1 MWSPDDIRALV
12 AGATLFA
19 RAADTTAVELPDW
32 LAAMGPL
39 PPPWDKQVSWTHPSD
54 RPALVGAW
62 WRSVAAPGE
71 PISVQVRSTS
81 GGAGWRLIEARYL
94 NLLDQPEVG
103 AVVIGH
109 LDLGPIEV
117 PEEVPT
123 QDGAGFEAPTWIIQH
138 LDAVGTIL
146 RTDGLVEEV
155 FGRSPEDLAGRRVLD
170 ALHPDDRDAAIAMW
184 LEVLASP
191 GATRTIRQRTVRPD
205 GTWLWLES
213 TVMNQLEE
221 AGAVIAVSHDV
232 SARHQQEAAL
242 RASEQEFRA
251 LAEGVPVAVFR
262 ADASG
267 RVTYANALWHQ
278 LAAVDSLF
286 DLAGPDDELRARW
299 SELVAAGL
307 GSLELDLATVD
318 GRTLRMRC
326 RWLPPVGGDAVVIG
340 TLDDVSTEVARTDE
354 LRLRAER
361 DELTGLVNRSGFDR
375 RADDVLA
382 AHDDD
387 VALVFVDLDGFKAV
401 NDTWGHVAG
410 DVVLEAVAERLRS
423 VIRPGDLVARYGGD
437 EFVLLCA
444 GVPDGDHEAIR
455 ARIADALDEPIA
467 FAESTWQPAASVGV
481 IRPRRGEAVAA
492 ALRRADADMYERKRR
507 RSTDI

>member
-1 MWSPDDIRALV
+1 
-12 AGATLFA
+12 
-19 RAADTTAVELPDW
+19 
-32 LAAMGPL
+32 
-39 PPPWDKQVSWTHPSD
+39 
-54 RPALVGAW
+54 
-62 WRSVAAPGE
+62 
-71 PISVQVRSTS
+71 
-81 GGAGWRLIEARYL
+81 LIETRYL

-117 PEEVPT
+117 PDEVPAH
-123 QDGAGFEAPTWIIQH
+123 DGAGFEAPTWIIQH
-138 LDAVGTIL
+138 LDAIGTIL
-146 RTDGLVEEV
+146 RTDGLVDEV
-155 FGRSPEDLAGRRVLD
+155 FGRSPEDLAGRKVLD

-184 LEVLASP
+184 LEVLATP

-221 AGAVIAVSHDV
+221 AGAVVAVSHDV

-262 ADASG
+262 ADESG
-267 RVTYANALWHQ
+267 RVTYANSRWHQ
-278 LAAVDSLF
+278 LAAVDALL
-286 DLAGPDDELRARW
+286 DLAGPDDELPVRW
-299 SELVAAGL
+299 AELVSAGH
-307 GSLELDLATVD
+307 GTLELDVVAAD
-318 GRTLRMRC
+318 GRTLRLRC
-326 RWLPPVGGDAVVIG
+326 QWLPPVAGDAVVIG

-375 RADDVLA
+375 RAGDVLA
-382 AHDDD
+382 LRSDD

-410 DVVLEAVAERLRS
+410 DTVLGVVADRLRS

-437 EFVLLCA
+437 EFVLLCT

-455 ARIADALDEPIA
+455 TRIANALGSPIP

-481 IRPRRGEAVAA
+481 IRPQPGELVAA
-492 ALRRADADMYERKRR
+492 ALRRADEDMYERKRR
-507 RSTDI
+507 RSTDL